1 MKPVPK
7 ILAVD
12 DIPENLLLL
21 CDFLEDKGY
30 IVRLASDGELV
41 LRNIETSPPDLILLD
56 IRLSGMSGYEVCF
69 QLKANP
75 ETKDIPIIFLSIY
88 DEPKVKVKAFQVGGS
103 DYITKP
109 FQEEEVVARIENQL
123 TIRRQRKELE
133 DLQDQLLNRNQ
144 ILKEQNNHLELLLR
158 LTQIMNTAPTIDSAI
173 AQVLTQLCQVINW
186 DYGEAWVLNVKG
198 TSLQKNHCWYAKH
211 PQFNQLHDQ
220 IEEAV
225 INSQRELVEM
235 VAQSQKIE
243 WIDKIEH
250 LNRLNFE
257 QRPIALNQKLQEIGI
272 TSLLAIPI
280 VFNQES
286 LAVLLL
292 FSKGEDISVS
302 SANWL
307 HLIESVASQLG
318 TLMQRLRT
326 EIALKQANEKLQHL
340 VAYDGLTEIANR
352 RRFDEYLDEQWRQG
366 KRERKELSLILCD
379 LDAFKLYNDYWGHQ
393 AGDKCLQ
400 KVAQV
405 LEEVVKRPMDLVAR
419 YGGEELAVLLPDTFQ
434 VGALQVAEKIRQE
447 VKALKLS
454 HPQSP
459 VSNYVTISVGVS
471 SIIPRDDCSPK
482 TLIRMADQALYQ
494 AKKMGRDRVIL
505 NNQSTEDCMNYSQA
519 AFD

>member
-1 MKPVPK
+1 MMSQKLK
-7 ILAVD
+7 LRRFRWGGLTIL
-12 DIPENLLLL
+12 
-21 CDFLEDKGY
+21 
-30 IVRLASDGELV
+30 R
-41 LRNIETSPPDLILLD
+41 SPF
-56 IRLSGMSGYEVCF
+56 R
-69 QLKANP
+69 K
-75 ETKDIPIIFLSIY
+75 
-88 DEPKVKVKAFQVGGS
+88 
-103 DYITKP
+103 
-109 FQEEEVVARIENQL
+109 

-292 FSKGEDISVS
+292 FSKGEDIGVS

-307 HLIESVASQLG
+307 HLIQSVASQLG

-379 LDAFKLYNDYWGHQ
+379 LDAFKLYNDWGHQ

-471 SIIPRDDCSPK
+471 SIIPWDDCSPK